1 MNHRGVAPCQWRWH
15 LHRHLVL
22 WCHGLRQVELRLQRF
37 LLVDRVV
44 LLATFL
50 LLFLLENKNAT
61 LSRERILNR
70 VWGDNLDVND
80 RIVDITISRLR
91 SALGE
96 ASGQIRTVIGRGY
109 KITEA

>member
-1 MNHRGVAPCQWRWH
+1 MNSAE
-15 LHRHLVL
+15 VL
-22 WCHGLRQVELRLQRF
+22 SCGAISLNKTTMTVTVSGKE
-37 LLVDRVV
+37 
-44 LLATFL
+44 AEINSKEYFL

>member
-1 MNHRGVAPCQWRWH
+1 MTVTVSGKEAEINSK
-15 LHRHLVL
+15 
-22 WCHGLRQVELRLQRF
+22 EY
-37 LLVDRVV
+37 
-44 LLATFL
+44 FL